1 MKSTTRTLAAAVL
14 TGVAAAVGAAAPAAA
29 ADTVPVPVPLDGV
42 EKSLNVNLPKAGGEL
57 PLLKPGVPEGPRYVE
72 GRLIPDNA
80 LPQVP
85 LGAALPGLSAE
96 TPLPQVVGKGFEE
109 AGASV
114 PAADLRTLTPGL
126 SVDTPLT
133 APNPEVFGLPTLKD
147 PQAAVLTP
155 LLQTA
160 PTGVLGLGSM

>member
-1 MKSTTRTLAAAVL
+1 MKSTTRILAAAVL
-14 TGVAAAVGAAAPAAA
+14 TGVAAAVGAAPAVA

-42 EKSLNVNLPKAGGEL
+42 EKSLNVSLPKVGGEL
-57 PLLKPGVPEGPRYVE
+57 PLLTPGVPEGPRYVE
-72 GRLIPDNA
+72 GQMIPASA

-85 LGAALPGLSAE
+85 MGAALPGLSAE
-96 TPLPQVVGKGFEE
+96 APLPQVLGKGFDQ
-109 AGASV
+109 AGLSV

-126 SVDTPLT
+126 SVDTPMT
-133 APNPEVFGLPTLKD
+133 ASNPDVFGLPTLKE

>member
-1 MKSTTRTLAAAVL
+1 MKSTTRILAAAVL
-14 TGVAAAVGAAAPAAA
+14 TGVAAAVGSAAPAVA

-42 EKSLNVNLPKAGGEL
+42 EKSLNLSLPKVGGEL
-57 PLLKPGVPEGPRYVE
+57 PLLTPGVPEGPRYVE
-72 GRLIPDNA
+72 GRMIPDSA

-85 LGAALPGLSAE
+85 MGAALPGLSAE
-96 TPLPQVVGKGFEE
+96 TPLPQLLGKGFDE
-109 AGASV
+109 AAVSV

-126 SVDTPLT
+126 SVDTPMT
-133 APNPEVFGLPTLKD
+133 TSNPDVFGLPTLKE

-160 PTGVLGLGSM
+160 PTGVLGLGSL

>member
-1 MKSTTRTLAAAVL
+1 MKPTTRTLAAAVL
-14 TGVAAAVGAAAPAAA
+14 TGVAAAVGATAPAAA

-42 EKSLNVNLPKAGGEL
+42 EKSLNVNLPKVGGEL
-57 PLLKPGVPEGPRYVE
+57 PLLMPGVPEGPRYVE
-72 GRLIPDNA
+72 GQMIPA
-80 LPQVP
+80 STLPQVP

-96 TPLPQVVGKGFEE
+96 TPLPQVVGKGFDE

-133 APNPEVFGLPTLKD
+133 APNSEMFGLPTLRE
-147 PQAAVLTP
+147 PRAAVLTP

-160 PTGVLGLGSM
+160 PTGALGLGSL

>member
-14 TGVAAAVGAAAPAAA
+14 TGVAAAVGAAAPAVA

-42 EKSLNVNLPKAGGEL
+42 EKSLNVSLPKVGGEL
-57 PLLKPGVPEGPRYVE
+57 PLLTPGVPEGPRYVE
-72 GRLIPDNA
+72 GQMIPASA

-85 LGAALPGLSAE
+85 MGAALPGLSADA
-96 TPLPQVVGKGFEE
+96 PLPQLLGKGFDE
-109 AGASV
+109 AGVSV

-133 APNPEVFGLPTLKD
+133 APNSDVFGLPTLKE

-160 PTGVLGLGSM
+160 PTGALGLGSM

>member
-14 TGVAAAVGAAAPAAA
+14 TGVAAAMGAAAPAVA

-42 EKSLNVNLPKAGGEL
+42 EKSLNVQLPKVGGEVPL
-57 PLLKPGVPEGPRYVE
+57 PTPGVPEGPRYVE
-72 GRLIPDNA
+72 GRLIPASA

-96 TPLPQVVGKGFEE
+96 TPLPQVVGKGFDE

-133 APNPEVFGLPTLKD
+133 APNPEVFGLPTLKE
-147 PQAAVLTP
+147 PEAAVLTP

-160 PTGVLGLGSM
+160 PTAALGLGAL